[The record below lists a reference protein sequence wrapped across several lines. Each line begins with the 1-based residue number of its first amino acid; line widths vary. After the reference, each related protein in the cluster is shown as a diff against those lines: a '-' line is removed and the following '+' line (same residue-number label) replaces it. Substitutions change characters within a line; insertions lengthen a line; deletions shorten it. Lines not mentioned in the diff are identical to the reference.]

1 MNGLM
6 IFADGFEDSEGLTTL
21 DVLRRAKMDICCV
34 SLSSNNY
41 VITSANNKVEF
52 DISYNE
58 IDYKE
63 FDFLIIPGGKAVFN
77 VLIHSLWL
85 NEVITYFATN
95 NKLICAICAAPMLIG
110 RLGFLN
116 GYKYT
121 CFPGCEA
128 NVVGGELINQN
139 VVFDRNII
147 SAKSMYYSCDF
158 ALKIIEVLKGKN
170 ESEIIE
176 RQIKGLE

>member
-1 MNGLM
+1 M
-6 IFADGFEDSEGLTTL
+6 
-21 DVLRRAKMDICCV
+21 
-34 SLSSNNY
+34 
-41 VITSANNKVEF
+41 
-52 DISYNE
+52 
-58 IDYKE
+58 
-63 FDFLIIPGGKAVFN
+63 FN